1 MRKYTRR
8 YRWTNNTIW
17 LARNIV
23 EGPDWKRLHEALDK
37 YAKAVTEAADELAER
52 INLLGGIPIS
62 YPSKFSQLAYAKFE
76 GGDKLDLRAM
86 LENELYA
93 EQIAIKNL
101 RERIQFVQGNDDYG
115 TDEML
120 KDILEDHEEVAHE
133 LDHYL
138 KDSSLE
144 KTIQ

>member
-1 MRKYTRR
+1 
-8 YRWTNNTIW
+8 
-17 LARNIV
+17 
-23 EGPDWKRLHEALDK
+23 
-37 YAKAVTEAADELAER
+37 
-52 INLLGGIPIS
+52 
-62 YPSKFSQLAYAKFE
+62 
-76 GGDKLDLRAM
+76 M
-86 LENELYA
+86 LENDLYA